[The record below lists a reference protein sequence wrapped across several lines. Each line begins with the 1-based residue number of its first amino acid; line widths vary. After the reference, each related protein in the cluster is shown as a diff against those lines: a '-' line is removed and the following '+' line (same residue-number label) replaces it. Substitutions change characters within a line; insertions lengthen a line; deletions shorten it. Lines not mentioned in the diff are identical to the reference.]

1 MTPSRRLLDRQIPGG
16 LDAFVAERREQ
27 RVSWE
32 SIARDIDEVTN
43 RIDAVT
49 ANTLRRWYVR
59 ADSADRSQVSALSV
73 STPGTAA

>member
-27 RVSWE
+27 RASWE
-32 SIARDIDEVTN
+32 SIARDIDEATN
-43 RIDAVT
+43 RTDAVT

-59 ADSADRSQVSALSV
+59 TDDAADRQVPVLSI